1 MRIIKKAC
9 LATAALSLFLAPLAS
24 GASPSHAVSAP
35 APQHAVSAG
44 IQSVDVHP
52 TRIIPPNKRDCRR
65 YITWTSSKGETWLP
79 GRMCLVSTARLSS
92 WLVFQKDGNLVHYGG
107 TPLRVMWA
115 SGTHNKGATR
125 LAFQRD
131 GNVVI
136 YRGTRALW
144 STDSWERG
152 RPRNE
157 RFSFGIPDRNGTIDS
172 ATVVLIE
179 NPVMRGGR
187 PTFNGRLLWHSVP
200 R

>member
-1 MRIIKKAC
+1 MRIIKKAG
-9 LATAALSLFLAPLAS
+9 LAAVALSLASAPLAS
-24 GASPSHAVSAP
+24 AAQPIRAAALPSQQVASVS
-35 APQHAVSAG
+35 
-44 IQSVDVHP
+44 
-52 TRIIPPNKRDCRR
+52 TRATQIVPPNKKVCRR
-65 YITWTSSKGETWLP
+65 YITWTSSKGEYWLP

-92 WLVFQKDGNLVHYGG
+92 WLTFQEDGNLVHYGG
-107 TPLRVMWA
+107 NPLRAMWS
-115 SGTHNKGATR
+115 SGTHNKGANR
-125 LAFQRD
+125 IAFQKD

-144 STDSWERG
+144 STGTWERN

-157 RFSFGIPDRNGTIDS
+157 RFSFGIPDRDGTVDS

-187 PTFNGRLLWHSVP
+187 PTFAGRLLWRSYP